1 MSESLAESP
10 IVDYPAYSHQ
20 TTIIN
25 EICERLAVGES
36 LASIVRDPRMPG
48 WGTVY
53 AWRDSN
59 PETVE
64 RFRHAREVGEEA
76 LAARLRLVA
85 KGEQGFSS
93 GDPQRDKL
101 IIDTDFKLLAKMNP
115 RKWGEST
122 QLRHA
127 DADGAKLDT
136 QPLVGELLSLMGTG
150 GAIAPPAPRAPAAP
164 RVGYRDVTPTAA
176 PDAHNPA
183 RPVYRPREARS
194 DGVDDLV

>member
-1 MSESLAESP
+1 
-10 IVDYPAYSHQ
+10 
-20 TTIIN
+20 
-25 EICERLAVGES
+25 
-36 LASIVRDPRMPG
+36 MPG
-48 WGTVY
+48 WRTVY
-53 AWRDSN
+53 DWRDSDT
-59 PETVE
+59 EIAAALA
-64 RFRHAREVGEEA
+64 RAREIGEEA
-76 LAARLRLVA
+76 IARDVLEIA
-85 KGEQGFSS
+85 DNKS

-101 IIDTDFKLLAKMNP
+101 RVDTRMKLLAKFNP
-115 RKWGEST
+115 KRWGEST

-183 RPVYRPREARS
+183 RPVYRPREAKS